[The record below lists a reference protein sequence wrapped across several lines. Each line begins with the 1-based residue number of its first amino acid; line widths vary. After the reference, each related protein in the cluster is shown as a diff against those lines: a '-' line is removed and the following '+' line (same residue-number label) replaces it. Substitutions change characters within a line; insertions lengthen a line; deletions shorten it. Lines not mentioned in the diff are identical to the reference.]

1 MKRAIIAIIFLAII
15 VTVGIVE
22 QVYVRKTFDG
32 LIEELTLLQDN
43 LDDREKAEENVESI
57 ISWWE
62 EQRKLMELFVMH
74 DDIREIMVMLGE
86 IEGYVKSDM
95 LDDARATNI
104 KLLEASRHISHL
116 LQYRIAYFLNKRIF

>member
-1 MKRAIIAIIFLAII
+1 MKRAIIAIIFLDII
-15 VTVGIVE
+15 VNVGIVE

-116 LQYRIAYFLNKRIF
+116 LQYRIEHIF